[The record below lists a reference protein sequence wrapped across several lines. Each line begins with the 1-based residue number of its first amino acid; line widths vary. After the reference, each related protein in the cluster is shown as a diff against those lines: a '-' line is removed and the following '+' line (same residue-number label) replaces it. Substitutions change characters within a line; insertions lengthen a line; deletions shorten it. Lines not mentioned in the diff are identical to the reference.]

1 MNLSLNNPPDHH
13 ISKLSAM
20 LSATSHSY
28 AQGPGPSM
36 KQSRENYDV
45 LCPRT
50 KAEIVA
56 KKYFLKVTS
65 VIVLDELLRKGLVS
79 KEFHKK
85 QIGQCLID
93 DKKEQNI
100 DMFWSMMIAAMIT
113 GYFIVY
119 IIPQGQYYWFKF
131 FFGCYI
137 SVIIYIGSL
146 FRGDRD

>member
-1 MNLSLNNPPDHH
+1 
-13 ISKLSAM
+13 
-20 LSATSHSY
+20 
-28 AQGPGPSM
+28 M
-36 KQSRENYDV
+36 KQSQENYDL

-56 KKYFLKVTS
+56 KRYFLKVTS
-65 VIVLDELLRKGLVS
+65 VIVVDELLRKGLIS

-85 QIGQCLID
+85 QIVHCLRD
-93 DKKEQNI
+93 DKKEETI
-100 DMFWSMMIAAMIT
+100 DLFWSMMIASLIT
-113 GYFIVY
+113 GYFIMY